1 MTDIERDLQER
12 GAARMKRDESVTP
25 RRDRDYDGFAVGDY
39 VHFGRQFSLQDFA
52 AFAQLIGD
60 QNPLHHDTAYARA
73 SGFAGPIVPLQLAAA
88 PLSAIAGMFLPG
100 RRSLVLSSQLRALQ
114 PVEYGRPIEY
124 SARIVS
130 KHDAQRTLALQVIA
144 FDGAK
149 ILLEGRM
156 HVRVRADA
164 ETDSSKSSLEATC
177 GNAFAERVALVTG
190 ATGEIGR
197 SVALALARRG
207 WTVILQGRHC
217 ERLKRAAE
225 QCRCEDAK
233 AFALLGDLAD
243 AGSRRTMID
252 KLTELPSPSAMVHA
266 ASPPI
271 DAPLAQLF
279 EVNYAALRELT
290 ESVVGGMLR
299 RQHGRVLFIG
309 SSAVD
314 HAQPGW
320 EDYVAAKQAAAGYV
334 RAFDGRYS
342 PYGLFGAVIAPGFV
356 LGDFSQAF
364 RPEDAECL
372 LPEETAEVIV
382 EELEAADRRQGGY
395 LQLAPGL
402 KRRGEFGFHQHNG
415 EAERRVGALSNGVST
430 ATNSCGAGVSAANL
444 APEREHLGLNN
455 GEALDHWGIA
465 SLRRQPPEAG
475 TALPNLVRRF
485 FRLPNDASLAE
496 AGLGVTPGW
505 DSLGHLELLLHL
517 ESTLGLSFTS
527 SELSRTTRY
536 AELQRLFDA
545 KRPQL

>member
-1 MTDIERDLQER
+1 MTDIERDVQET
-12 GAARMKRDESVTP
+12 GAAERMGGEPIGPK
-25 RRDRDYDGFAVGDY
+25 RDRDYGDFAVGDY
-39 VHFGRQFSLQDFA
+39 VHFSRQFPPQDFA
-52 AFAQLIGD
+52 AFAQLSGD
-60 QNPLHHDTAYARA
+60 RNPLHHDVAYARA

-88 PLSAIAGMFLPG
+88 PLSAVAGMFLPG

-149 ILLEGRM
+149 IVLEGRM

-164 ETDSSKSSLEATC
+164 ETESGERSLEATC

-197 SVALALARRG
+197 TAALVLARRG
-207 WTVILQGRHC
+207 WTLLLQGRNR
-217 ERLKRAAE
+217 ERLERAAE
-225 QCRCEDAK
+225 QCRREGAE

-243 AGSRRTMID
+243 VGSRRTLVE
-252 KLTELPSPSAMVHA
+252 KLADLPAPSALAHA
-266 ASPPI
+266 ASPAI
-271 DAPLAQLF
+271 DAPLEQLF

-290 ESVVGGMLR
+290 ESLVGGMLR

-320 EDYVAAKQAAAGYV
+320 EDYAAAKQAAAGYV

-342 PYGLFGAVIAPGFV
+342 PYGVFGAVVAPGFV

-372 LPEETAEVIV
+372 LPEETAEAIV
-382 EELEAADRRQGGY
+382 EELEAADRRPGGY
-395 LQLAPGL
+395 LQLAPGV
-402 KRRGEFGFHQHNG
+402 KRRGKFGFHQHQG
-415 EAERRVGALSNGVST
+415 QADRESTGLS
-430 ATNSCGAGVSAANL
+430 
-444 APEREHLGLNN
+444 N
-455 GEALDHWGIA
+455 GEALDHSGLA
-465 SLRRQPPEAG
+465 SLRRQPSEAG
-475 TALPNLVRRF
+475 AALANLIRRF
-485 FRLPNDASLAE
+485 FRLPNEASLAE

-517 ESTLGLSFTS
+517 ESTLGLSFS
-527 SELSRTTRY
+527 SGELSRTTRY